1 MDVADLTEQEAF
13 KAGFLAFCK
22 EAGLSEADVM
32 SRIKLAKDP
41 TWGQFAYEMAQN
53 FNPLNGRPKSQT
65 GLGSYADVLS
75 RWYNPW
81 TKQQI
86 SEKGEETLMRIGQGG
101 WGLAGAGAAGAGL
114 AAAPVLTLGTA
125 LGSGV
130 LGLGSRA
137 LGGAATG
144 LGAMLGAGAA
154 GGPRAA
160 NPLLSL
166 AAMPIVA
173 GLAAGGGLGWGAAK
187 MTEPNIRDE
196 DLRAQEIEQVYRTQA
211 KRLKARRDYEKY
223 RQARG
228 L

>member
-1 MDVADLTEQEAF
+1 MDVANLTEQEAF

-86 SEKGEETLMRIGQGG
+86 GEKGEETLMRIGQGG
-101 WGLAGAGAAGAGL
+101 LALAGAGAAGAGL

-130 LGLGSRA
+130 LG
-137 LGGAATG
+137 GAATG
-144 LGAMLGAGAA
+144 LGAMIGAG
-154 GGPRAA
+154 GLPGPRAV
-160 NPLLSL
+160 NPMLGLASL
-166 AAMPIVA
+166 PIVA

-196 DLRAQEIEQVYRTQA
+196 DIRAQEIEQLYRTQA

-223 RQARG
+223 RQARS